1 MATLLT
7 DNFTVGTAPLPGPP
21 LANPSLA
28 TATWEFRPV
37 PASLDLDQAGPNA
50 NYITTYQP
58 FQLSVSAIP
67 TSPNE
72 TITGIT
78 VTLKSCILEDP
89 LPGSQTTRSQD
100 GKLEIKATPFWAP
113 GLFLEPLV
121 VTTPG
126 VSQNPAT
133 ISGYFTERNFYDREI
148 VVSYLNAVARFTGD
162 GFFYAPLENFPVNL
176 PFDLRRIRLRLP
188 STVNINN
195 FYPLSISAAFKT
207 ESEILENY
215 FSSVGQVISYKGTDI
230 KKLRFFFD
238 VGITSSIG
246 VFPSTA
252 YMIVQY
258 NQKAANERL
267 KFLLRRR
274 RRGAVLNI
282 PGSENFELE

>member
-1 MATLLT
+1 MATLLA
-7 DNFTVGTAPLPGPP
+7 DNLTVGPPPLPGPP

-58 FQLSVSAIP
+58 FNLSISAIP
-67 TSPNE
+67 TFPDEVIS
-72 TITGIT
+72 TITT
-78 VTLKSCILEDP
+78 TLRYCILEDP
-89 LPGSQTTRSQD
+89 LPGASTTRSQN
-100 GKLEIKATPFWAP
+100 GKLEIKASPFWAP

-121 VTTPG
+121 ISTPG
-126 VSQNPAT
+126 TGATPST

-148 VVSYLNAVARFTGD
+148 VVSYLNAVARFTSN
-162 GFFYAPLENFPVNL
+162 GFFYAPLETFPVKL
-176 PFDLRRIRLRLP
+176 PFDLNKIKFQLP
-188 STVNINN
+188 SSVNVNT
-195 FYPLSISAAFKT
+195 FYPLSISAAYKT

-238 VGITSSIG
+238 VTIISNKG

-282 PGSENFELE
+282 SESDNFELE

>member
-1 MATLLT
+1 MATLLA
-7 DNFTVGTAPLPGPP
+7 DNLTVGPPPLPGPP

-58 FQLSVSAIP
+58 FNLSISAIP
-67 TSPNE
+67 TLPE
-72 TITGIT
+72 EVITN
-78 VTLKSCILEDP
+78 VTTTLRYCILEDP
-89 LPGSQTTRSQD
+89 LPGASTTRSQN
-100 GKLEIKATPFWAP
+100 GKLEIKVSPFWAP

-121 VTTPG
+121 VSTPG
-126 VSQNPAT
+126 TGATPAT

-148 VVSYLNAVARFTGD
+148 VASYLNAVARFTSN
-162 GFFYAPLENFPVNL
+162 GFFYAPLETFPVKL
-176 PFDLRRIRLRLP
+176 PFDLNKIKFQLP
-188 STVNINN
+188 SSVNVNT
-195 FYPLSISAAFKT
+195 FYPLSISAAYKT

-238 VGITSSIG
+238 VTIISNKG

-282 PGSENFELE
+282 SESDNFELE